1 MEMRMRQVPSLLR
14 RDLKRDNL
22 SGGGVIPPGEERKAK
37 AESAT
42 ATKFSRKAFTWTGPS
57 NKMDYCWYRQEWRNV
72 GISFAKALLQGFAK

>member
-1 MEMRMRQVPSLLR
+1 M
-14 RDLKRDNL
+14 
-22 SGGGVIPPGEERKAK
+22 IPPGEERKAK

>member
-1 MEMRMRQVPSLLR
+1 MEEVLA
-14 RDLKRDNL
+14 
-22 SGGGVIPPGEERKAK
+22 GVIPPGEERKAK

-72 GISFAKALLQGFAK
+72 GPAEGEIIARDPLIPVRSLRQY